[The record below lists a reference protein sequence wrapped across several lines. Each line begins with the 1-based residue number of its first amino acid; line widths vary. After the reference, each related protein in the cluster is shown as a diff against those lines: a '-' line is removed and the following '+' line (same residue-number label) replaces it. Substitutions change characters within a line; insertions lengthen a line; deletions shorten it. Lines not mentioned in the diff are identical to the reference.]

1 MSLCGRLEG
10 GRARPPTNGQCQL
23 GQIGAA
29 IMAGAT
35 AAQRL
40 DEAHASPRHIRNL
53 INEARETGGWEGF
66 RSVLE
71 DLEPTPQSPPSS
83 QEDEVSASDSDDS
96 EAAAWWRREH
106 GEAAVEAPAPAR
118 NRPAAADR
126 QDDARWEGSFD
137 GGDRQPP
144 RRRPPPS
151 SKRKT
156 LYDVLGVS
164 TKAPREEIKRA
175 YRALALRLHPDKCAS
190 PTANERFK
198 AVQEAYATLG
208 DRSRRA
214 AYDASL

>member
-1 MSLCGRLEG
+1 
-10 GRARPPTNGQCQL
+10 
-23 GQIGAA
+23 
-29 IMAGAT
+29 MAGAT

-40 DEAHASPRHIRNL
+40 EEAHASPRHIRNL
-53 INEARETGGWEGF
+53 INEARNEGGWEGF

-71 DLEPTPQSPPSS
+71 DLDPTTQSPPSS
-83 QEDEVSASDSDDS
+83 QEDDASASDSDDG

-106 GEAAVEAPAPAR
+106 GGAAVDAPAPAPR

-126 QDDARWEGSFD
+126 QDDARWEGPFN
-137 GGDRQPP
+137 GGDRQPQ